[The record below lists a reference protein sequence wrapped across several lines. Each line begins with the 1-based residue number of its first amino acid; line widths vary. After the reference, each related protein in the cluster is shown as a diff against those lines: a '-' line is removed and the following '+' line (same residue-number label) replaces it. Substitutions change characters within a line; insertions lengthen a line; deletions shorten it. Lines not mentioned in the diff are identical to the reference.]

1 MPTAADYLSR
11 GNAKFD
17 AGDYDGAMEDYTQA
31 LRLKPD
37 DALAFYNRGVTKA
50 KLGDYRG
57 AMEDYTQVLRLK
69 PDDALAFHHRGVAKA
84 GLGDYDGAMED
95 YTQALRLKPDDVL
108 AFYNRGVAK
117 AKLGDYRGA
126 MEDYTEAL
134 RLKPD
139 YADAFVN
146 RGFAKFALGDYRGAM
161 EDDTQVLRLKPDDA
175 KTFYHRGVA
184 KAKLGDYHGAL
195 EDYQQAKRLGRA
207 DLEGAIAELSEKV
220 AKMNVASPTLIT
232 EAVSSAVEPPPIDP
246 TLLKTVET
254 ALAKETVQL
263 SEIVL
268 SEKSMAE
275 LTAETETLNQKISDL
290 TTRLRG
296 TVRLSTRDRWLLTT
310 QLKQTK
316 QQQFILLQEIEIQRH
331 PQLYAY
337 YAAFQLY
344 FTRLY
349 LGAQVISSGLT
360 ELAEDEID
368 KGIHLFGRAVKAFP
382 LVGHLAAAVLEA
394 GCYVNDYLR
403 AKALRKLTWLAPN
416 VADAVNLFKETARLL
431 TLAQKELLLETPEA
445 PSSLG
450 KLKEKMTATVGRFTE
465 ADFQTRAEKAALG
478 QAKIIMDVILHGKQD
493 KRGQVVR
500 LTYDDPHPLTAR
512 ELALIL
518 VEEADLSRVL
528 SPGKSLS
535 ERVVTETSVD
545 FSGGGGGS
553 GGDEESALCLL
564 SSAEVEATPEKTGR
578 LLTVVGQFSGGGGGA
593 GGVGSDDSV
602 SYAKSESLAAL
613 EARLDNMQHTQTETL
628 RRLDAL
634 GPGAD
639 LTVSGGG
646 EAQLFQLPKK
656 DPAVT
661 SEIENLK
668 KQVAEQ
674 QEAIRQLI
682 AIVSTLRDEWHLT
695 PVRAREE
702 RETDEERRDEL
713 FDVKPRMPDL
723 R

>member
-1 MPTAADYLSR
+1 MLKKILSSQTHSITGAALILGAASFVSR
-11 GNAKFD
+11 IIGLLRDRIFAHQFGAGNALD
-17 AGDYDGAMEDYTQA
+17 
-31 LRLKPD
+31 
-37 DALAFYNRGVTKA
+37 
-50 KLGDYRG
+50 
-57 AMEDYTQVLRLK
+57 
-69 PDDALAFHHRGVAKA
+69 
-84 GLGDYDGAMED
+84 
-95 YTQALRLKPDDVL
+95 
-108 AFYNRGVAK
+108 
-117 AKLGDYRGA
+117 
-126 MEDYTEAL
+126 
-134 RLKPD
+134 
-139 YADAFVN
+139 
-146 RGFAKFALGDYRGAM
+146 
-161 EDDTQVLRLKPDDA
+161 
-175 KTFYHRGVA
+175 
-184 KAKLGDYHGAL
+184 
-195 EDYQQAKRLGRA
+195 
-207 DLEGAIAELSEKV
+207 
-220 AKMNVASPTLIT
+220 
-232 EAVSSAVEPPPIDP
+232 
-246 TLLKTVET
+246 
-254 ALAKETVQL
+254 
-263 SEIVL
+263 
-268 SEKSMAE
+268 
-275 LTAETETLNQKISDL
+275 
-290 TTRLRG
+290 
-296 TVRLSTRDRWLLTT
+296 
-310 QLKQTK
+310 
-316 QQQFILLQEIEIQRH
+316 
-331 PQLYAY
+331 AY

-578 LLTVVGQFSGGGGGA
+578 LFVVGTTALKTLETAADDNGK
-593 GGVGSDDSV
+593 SDGDRKICAKKGWSSLFIYPGYKFKVKVDGFITNFHLPKSTLIMLV
-602 SYAKSESLAAL
+602 SAYFGRE
-613 EARLDNMQHTQTETL
+613 NI
-628 RRLDAL
+628 LDAYNI
-634 GPGAD
+634 
-639 LTVSGGG
+639 
-646 EAQLFQLPKK
+646 
-656 DPAVT
+656 AVKEKYRFF
-661 SEIENLK
+661 SFGDAMML
-668 KQVAEQ
+668 
-674 QEAIRQLI
+674 
-682 AIVSTLRDEWHLT
+682 
-695 PVRAREE
+695 
-702 RETDEERRDEL
+702 
-713 FDVKPRMPDL
+713 VK
-723 R
+723 